1 MMRAAAAHPG
11 STDSSGGRPV
21 SVSPEY
27 IDALVHAVQDPS
39 MGEHGSCA
47 NISASATDTLI
58 PRAMISE
65 ISAESAS
72 VTDTLIP
79 HIGTM
84 SCDLSKRH

>member
-1 MMRAAAAHPG
+1 M
-11 STDSSGGRPV
+11 
-21 SVSPEY
+21 
-27 IDALVHAVQDPS
+27 
-39 MGEHGSCA
+39 CA
-47 NISASATDTLI
+47 EISASATDTLI